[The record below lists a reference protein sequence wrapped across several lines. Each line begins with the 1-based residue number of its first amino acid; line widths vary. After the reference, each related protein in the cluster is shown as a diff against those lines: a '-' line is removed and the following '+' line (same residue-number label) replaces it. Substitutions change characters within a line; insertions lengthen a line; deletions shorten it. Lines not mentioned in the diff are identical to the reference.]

1 MSSRAEQKAAA
12 RQKRIEAEQAAA
24 AQDARTRRLQILGG
38 VLLVAIVVVVAAV
51 VISSGGSTK
60 KAVKTTGKPAGV
72 AQVTTRFA
80 GLPQRDL
87 VLGRPDAPV
96 TMVEF
101 ADLKCPICQG
111 YTLSVFPTLVQ
122 KYVRTGKLRIQLRLQ
137 TFVGSP
143 PGDSEKAARMALA
156 SGQQDKLWNFADLFY
171 INQQDEST
179 GYNTDAYLRH
189 IGSGV
194 AGLNVPK
201 AMAHRQDETVTR
213 ELQNASATFGA
224 AGFTGTPSFQLGK
237 TGGKL
242 SPLTPSSFDDPN
254 AFTAPIDK
262 LLGS

>member
-24 AQDARTRRLQILGG
+24 AQEARTRRLQILGG
-38 VLLVAIVVVVAAV
+38 VLVVAVVVVVALV
-51 VISSGGSTK
+51 VISSGGSSK
-60 KAVKTTGKPAGV
+60 KAAPVTGKPAGI
-72 AQVTTRFA
+72 AQVNARFA

-101 ADLKCPICQG
+101 ADLKCPVCQG
-111 YTLSVFPTLVQ
+111 FTLSAFPTLVR

-143 PGDSEKAARMALA
+143 QGDSEKAARMALA
-156 SGQQDKLWNFADLFY
+156 AGQQDKLWTFADLY
-171 INQQDEST
+171 YVNQQDEST
-179 GYNTDAYLRH
+179 GYNTDAYLKR

-194 AGLNVPK
+194 KGLNVPK
-201 AMAHRQDETVTR
+201 AMANRQDAAVTS
-213 ELQNASATFGA
+213 ELQNASSTFDA

-237 TGGKL
+237 TGGQL
-242 SPLTPSSFDDPN
+242 AAFTPSSFDDP
-254 AFTAPIDK
+254 TAYTGPIDK